1 MNRRD
6 SPPVCRL
13 PCNRGHHNSFH
24 FNRRRSPKPIEP
36 GKTMNMFETH
46 PVGRCLLGCLL
57 IALATVVVAETPEN
71 DAEKKPAVET
81 TAANSTPKEP
91 AGMQL
96 TIDIQQQQKDGS
108 FDNRESHLVLFHQG
122 VAYAFALSEPHDVT
136 IVDAVNSRIALL
148 SRKQQTKA
156 VLPQQDVINAL
167 ARIKQYAAE
176 NDLEGKLGLDAV
188 VEGNAPYRIQF
199 EQVSYQAT
207 TQKPGS
213 ALQAAQF
220 LQYSQWIGRVTLI
233 RKLWPPL
240 FARMALDEAI
250 ANDGQVPKEVTLTL
264 GKGDQA
270 TTLRSVFR
278 FESNLDQADLDRIE
292 KAKGMLRLYQD
303 VPVTALP

>member
-1 MNRRD
+1 MN
-6 SPPVCRL
+6 L
-13 PCNRGHHNSFH
+13 L
-24 FNRRRSPKPIEP
+24 
-36 GKTMNMFETH
+36 ETH
-46 PVGRCLLGCLL
+46 PVFRCLFGCWL
-57 IALATVVVAETPEN
+57 IAVG
-71 DAEKKPAVET
+71 T
-81 TAANSTPKEP
+81 TAAAEAPETEAEKQSAVATPTEKSTSSVP

-108 FDNRESHLVLFHQG
+108 FANRESHLVLFHQG

-176 NDLEGKLGLDAV
+176 NNLEDKLGLEAV
-188 VEGNAPYRIQF
+188 VEGKDPYQIQF
-199 EQVSYQAT
+199 EQVSYEAT
-207 TQKPGS
+207 TQKPG
-213 ALQAAQF
+213 AAEQATQF

-250 ANDGQVPKEVTLTL
+250 AKNGRLPKEVTLTL

-278 FESNLDQADLDRIE
+278 FEPKLDQADLERIE

-303 VPVTALP
+303 VPITALP